1 MRCLILSKLLI
12 LITLII
18 FNQVV
23 LLNCKIFTGVKT
35 IFIQDKVY
43 CLDGISFFYVDLSGI
58 SLDNDEL
65 VEESKW
71 VDLAN
76 IKPRPD
82 NIGFDDPIP
91 SANKILFLDDFAGN
105 FYVNEFDTTLKKW
118 NINQPVKNLQPTKDI
133 SISLSKRWIFDEK
146 TGKSYL
152 TPDYFDNN
160 VVIYDTINMAVN
172 YSALTPINFS
182 PSQSKTL
189 LSSYRKYVQVLV
201 PNGQILFIGG
211 QIDNVNQVMNN
222 LLIYDTI
229 NDTWQLGVF

>member
-1 MRCLILSKLLI
+1 M
-12 LITLII
+12 
-18 FNQVV
+18 
-23 LLNCKIFTGVKT
+23 FTAGVKT

-43 CLDGISFFYVDLSGI
+43 CLETSNFFYVDLSEI

-71 VDLAN
+71 VDLSK

-82 NIGFDDPIP
+82 NLGLNDPIP
-91 SANKILFLDDFAGN
+91 GGNKILFLDDFASN

-133 SISLSKRWIFDEK
+133 THISTSLSRWIFDEK

-152 TPDYFDNN
+152 TPEYFDDN

-189 LSSYRKYVQVLV
+189 LSSYRKYAQVLV

-211 QIDNVNQVMNN
+211 QIDDVNQVMNN
-222 LLIYDTI
+222 LLIYDTV

>member
-1 MRCLILSKLLI
+1 M
-12 LITLII
+12 
-18 FNQVV
+18 
-23 LLNCKIFTGVKT
+23 FTAGVKT

-43 CLDGISFFYVDLSGI
+43 CLDNIDFFYVDLAGI

-71 VDLAN
+71 IDLSN

-82 NIGFDDPIP
+82 NLILDDPIP
-91 SANKILFLDDFAGN
+91 GGNKIMFLDDFAGN
-105 FYVNEFDTTLKKW
+105 SYVNEFDTTLKKW
-118 NINQPVKNLQPTKDI
+118 NINQYVKNLQPTKYI
-133 SISLSKRWIFDEK
+133 SISFAGWIFDEK

-152 TPDYFDNN
+152 TPEYFDNN
-160 VVIYDTINMAVN
+160 VIIFDTINMVIN

-182 PSQSKTL
+182 TNPSKFGY
-189 LSSYRKYVQVLV
+189 YRKYAQVLV

-211 QIDNVNQVMNN
+211 QIDNVNQFMNN

-229 NDTWQLGVF
+229 KDTWQLGVFKISLIY